1 VTGSRHPLI
10 DQGVAEMRRA
20 RWLRAGALGLA
31 LAALLST
38 GVIGLPVQH
47 AAAETIDEG
56 NITVDVTDGVEPTP
70 RPAFTPPGPPPGR
83 PPVNPP
89 RPGPPVAADVTQ
101 ATIPDPVGADEA
113 LGEDPAV
120 AGGILAMSGLTATA
134 SPSIAI
140 GNGYVTLDFVVRN
153 TSATAFDSTARFW
166 IDNAVGGRIVD
177 VDDVAVAALEPDET
191 RRVQVRIDGLGQHF
205 VLHAHVTL
213 TPPDTVEGVELDAI
227 TRDTTIAVPP
237 LFVLSLVSGIGAASG
252 LLWWLFSR
260 RGLGLAVRLPGR

>member
-1 VTGSRHPLI
+1 MTGSRHPLI
-10 DQGVAEMRRA
+10 EQGVAEMRRA

-70 RPAFTPPGPPPGR
+70 RPTFTPPGP

-166 IDNAVGGRIVD
+166 IDNAVGGRIVE
-177 VDDVAVAALEPDET
+177 VDDAAVAALEPGET

>member
-1 VTGSRHPLI
+1 MTGSRHPLI
-10 DQGVAEMRRA
+10 EQGVAEMRRA

-70 RPAFTPPGPPPGR
+70 RPTFTPPGP

-177 VDDVAVAALEPDET
+177 VDDVTVAALEPGET
-191 RRVQVRIDGLGQHF
+191 RRVQVRVDGLGQHF